1 MARREAFA
9 ALLALGLLAPGCA
22 WRSGDQPELKA
33 FDPSIQEEQ
42 MRRKAAA
49 EAAPEEPDSH
59 SVKEYLRKGD
69 AHHAQGADGAAMW
82 NYLQAHELDPND
94 PAPVARVGSLHL
106 MVDAARAES
115 IFRELS
121 EKHPDSGAAVTGLA
135 LVHMEQRDWQ
145 AAREEL
151 VRAVALRPDSAVTYS
166 ALGACLDRLGQ
177 HEEAQAA
184 YTRAIELHSS
194 FYEALNNLGVSY
206 ITSGKFDAAVEALR
220 KAARLETRDPA
231 VFNNLGLALGRL
243 GRYDAA
249 LEAFRRGGSEQAARN
264 NLGYVS
270 YLNGDYAR
278 ARAEYEQALLASGD
292 QRLLVLRN
300 LRVAM
305 AAESDSQKSAGS
317 PPR

>member
-9 ALLALGLLAPGCA
+9 ALLAVGLLGSGG
-22 WRSGDQPELKA
+22 RSGDLLDLKA
-33 FDPSIQEEQ
+33 FDPSIQQEQ

-49 EAAPEEPDSH
+49 EAAPAEPDTH
-59 SVKEYLRKGD
+59 SVAEYLRKGD

-115 IFRELS
+115 IFRDLI

-135 LVHMEQRDWQ
+135 LVHMDQHDWQ
-145 AAREEL
+145 AAREGL
-151 VRAVALRPDSAVTYS
+151 VRAVALSPDSAVAYS
-166 ALGACLDRLGQ
+166 ALGVCLDRLGQ

-184 YTRAIELHSS
+184 YTHATELQPS

-206 ITSGKFDAAVEALR
+206 ITSGKFEPAVEALR
-220 KAARLETRDPA
+220 KAARYETRDPA

-243 GRYDAA
+243 GRYDDA

-292 QRLLVLRN
+292 QRMLVLRN

-305 AAESDSQKSAGS
+305 RAESDGQKSADS
-317 PPR
+317 PTR